1 MSCTRFRSICVYAMC
16 IHHPNWVEL
25 WAFEMNDSG
34 VCVWLVAK
42 TDLTVISA
50 IYHYL
55 ETRILLFGWLWLL
68 ALTTRNRVNF
78 EDKSLHPKKLD
89 DWWQR
94 ETVAQENERAT
105 QTQQQQRKNSTA
117 AHGNSK
123 CAIEVISIP
132 EGKCE
137 WAENLAKCKGIRSQ
151 TFPECAFT
159 VEWKHAP
166 NYRQAAA
173 NNKQQRKKLVQFQG
187 RKNKGAASTT
197 IFKMILKFVPLYKA
211 FKIIVKYANKA
222 LALAASH
229 ITILHRIH
237 TSEWERANTHQP
249 FASNTSEQK
258 RAHNKKINHK
268 GNSHLYAFQWMHL
281 TVERSETEQ
290 AVYELFSGRHKQKT
304 LLGNGQERGKTT
316 HWIFDYLEWK
326 VLK

>member
-55 ETRILLFGWLWLL
+55 GTRILLFCWLWLL

-105 QTQQQQRKNSTA
+105 QTSNNNEKIAPLLTEIRKAPSKWLAYLRENANEQKTWPSAKVSEAKLFQNVHSLLNGNMRQTTDKQQQITNSSEKSLY
-117 AHGNSK
+117 NFR
-123 CAIEVISIP
+123 
-132 EGKCE
+132 
-137 WAENLAKCKGIRSQ
+137 AKK
-151 TFPECAFT
+151 T
-159 VEWKHAP
+159 
-166 NYRQAAA
+166 
-173 NNKQQRKKLVQFQG
+173 
-187 RKNKGAASTT
+187 KGAASTT

-211 FKIIVKYANKA
+211 FKIIVKYANRA
-222 LALAASH
+222 LALVASH
-229 ITILHRIH
+229 ITILHRTH

-304 LLGNGQERGKTT
+304 LLGNRKNGEKQHIAFSIIWSGK
-316 HWIFDYLEWK
+316 F
-326 VLK
+326 